1 MFSFCFRKRCN
12 YQIINDNFK
21 QIAED
26 IKYFKTELQELREK
40 QQQTKKNLVKVIDTF
55 TLNEYVLFKTRL
67 LTKKQSYDLVDY
79 IYDFYEI
86 PVSYRDSDG
95 FTRFE
100 QIHMSKRSF
109 GSGYSESDV
118 DNSLE
123 KLGILRQVNSLKL
136 ILDKLDEPHLKDS
149 EYALKKAE
157 WCSPENKLRL
167 TSDFLDNV
175 IKCIKEII

>member
-1 MFSFCFRKRCN
+1 MFSFCFRRGN
-12 YQIINDNFK
+12 NQIINENFK

-26 IKYFKTELQELREK
+26 IKYFKFELQELREK

-67 LTKKQSYDLVDY
+67 LTKKQSYDLVDS
-79 IYDFYEI
+79 IYEFYEI

-100 QIHMSKRSF
+100 QIHMSKLSF
-109 GSGYSESDV
+109 GSGFSESDV

-123 KLGILRQVNSLKL
+123 KLAILRQINNLKL

-157 WCSPENKLRL
+157 WCSPENKLGI
-167 TSDFLDNV
+167 SSEFLDNV
-175 IKCIKEII
+175 IKCIKLII

>member
-1 MFSFCFRKRCN
+1 MFSFCFRRSN
-12 YQIINDNFK
+12 NQIINDNFK

-79 IYDFYEI
+79 IYEFYQI
-86 PVSYRDSDG
+86 PLCYRDSEG
-95 FTRFE
+95 FTAFE
-100 QIHMSKRSF
+100 NIHMRKLSF
-109 GSGYSESDV
+109 DSGYSESDV

-123 KLGILRQVNSLKL
+123 KLAILRQINSLKL

-175 IKCIKEII
+175 IKCIKDII